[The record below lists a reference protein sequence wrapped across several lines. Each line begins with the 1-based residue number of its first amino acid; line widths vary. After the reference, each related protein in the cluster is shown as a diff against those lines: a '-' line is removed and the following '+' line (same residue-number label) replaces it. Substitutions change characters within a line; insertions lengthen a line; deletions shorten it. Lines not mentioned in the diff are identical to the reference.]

1 MSEDTGKATEGQ
13 EPTTPQTPQAGQT
26 APEPTPQAGKA
37 ALSADVQARELEE
50 ARKEAAKYRTER
62 KELAARLAEYEA
74 RVKAEEEA
82 KLSEQEKT
90 QKRADELS
98 KKLAEYE
105 AKMQA
110 IEARSR
116 ALALENAVIAAAP
129 KVGIAHAGA
138 AVKLLDTT
146 TLELGDDGTP
156 KNLDTVL
163 KTLLKEYPFL
173 GAGPVISATNPSRES
188 ASPGAT
194 AETRERSLRTRIY
207 GEPGSVWSS
216 DLARSLGGGV
226 VDRKEP

>member
-1 MSEDTGKATEGQ
+1 MTEDTSKAGEGQ

-156 KNLDTVL
+156 QNLDTAL
-163 KTLLKEYPFL
+163 KNLLKEYPFL
-173 GAGPVISATNPSRES
+173 GAGPVLSATNPSRDTAS
-188 ASPGAT
+188 AGAT
-194 AETRERSLRTRIY
+194 TEARAREIERKVY
-207 GEPGSVWSS
+207 GEKLDVFGL
-216 DLARSLGGGV
+216 DRARRLGGGV